1 VERGAG
7 EVLLTAVDQEGTR
20 KGLDIELLRAV
31 NARVNVPVI
40 ISGGYAEPA
49 DLARADAAGASGVA
63 IADALH
69 WNRSTLP
76 DLKRQGREQGLEVR
90 L

>member
-1 VERGAG
+1 
-7 EVLLTAVDQEGTR
+7 
-20 KGLDIELLRAV
+20 LDIELLRAV

-40 ISGGYAEPA
+40 ISGGYAEPS
-49 DLARADAAGASGVA
+49 DLAWAAAAGASGVA

-69 WNRSTLP
+69 WNRTTLS
-76 DLKRQGREQGLEVR
+76 DLKRQAREQGLEVR

>member
-1 VERGAG
+1 MRSIRSR
-7 EVLLTAVDQEGTR
+7 R
-20 KGLDIELLRAV
+20 KSCHLPCARFCELLRAV

-69 WNRSTLP
+69 WDRSTLSVI
-76 DLKRQGREQGLEVR
+76 KRQAHELGLEVR